1 MQLSSATEHIGQ
13 GVGSHH
19 GLELSFTLGG
29 NGEPAPSAEPSS
41 EPTPN
46 PNPVPATGAVSIA
59 VAGIISMVGGAAA
72 LLNRKR
78 K

>member
-1 MQLSSATEHIGQ
+1 MGHLDIRQ

-46 PNPVPATGAVSIA
+46 PTPNPVPATGAVSIA